1 MIQRAFITQW
11 GTVVPWSSPRL
22 VEQDLIIC
30 RALVSIYSDP
40 FLKEHL
46 AFRGGTALHKLYLE
60 PQPRYSEDIDLVQ
73 VNSEPIKETID
84 HLREVLSWLGEP
96 VVKQKKHNNTLVFR
110 VQPTDVGAGEIHL
123 KVEINCKEHFSV
135 FPMVR
140 VPFSVKNDWFSGQC
154 EVLTYELDELVGTK
168 VRALY
173 QRLKGRDLFDV
184 YTALI
189 TGKLDIERVMTAYDR
204 YLRFVASHA
213 PTYKEFVLNMDEKM
227 QNPEFLGDT
236 TVLLRPGLTFD
247 PQAASVLAAKALA
260 SSSGCLI
267 YSSTT
272 TLFKISNAVS
282 HLSAF
287 MSFKLIKMTGYCPCL
302 LI

>member
-1 MIQRAFITQW
+1 M
-11 GTVVPWSSPRL
+11 
-22 VEQDLIIC
+22 
-30 RALVSIYSDP
+30 SIYSDP

-73 VNSEPIKETID
+73 VNAEPIKETID

-96 VVKQKKHNNTLVFR
+96 IVKQKKHNNTLVFR

-213 PTYKEFVLNMDEKM
+213 PTYKEFVLNMNEKM

-247 PQAASVLAAKALA
+247 PQAAWEKVRDDLIVLLTK
-260 SSSGCLI
+260 
-267 YSSTT
+267 
-272 TLFKISNAVS
+272 
-282 HLSAF
+282 
-287 MSFKLIKMTGYCPCL
+287 
-302 LI
+302 

>member
-1 MIQRAFITQW
+1 M
-11 GTVVPWSSPRL
+11 
-22 VEQDLIIC
+22 EQDLIIC

-73 VNSEPIKETID
+73 VNAEPIKETID

-96 VVKQKKHNNTLVFR
+96 IVKQKKHNNTLVFR

-140 VPFSVKNDWFSGQC
+140 VPFSVKNYWFSGQC

-247 PQAASVLAAKALA
+247 PQAAWEKVRDDLIVLLTK
-260 SSSGCLI
+260 
-267 YSSTT
+267 
-272 TLFKISNAVS
+272 
-282 HLSAF
+282 
-287 MSFKLIKMTGYCPCL
+287 
-302 LI
+302 

>member
-1 MIQRAFITQW
+1 MIPLSYITQW
-11 GTVVPWSSPRL
+11 SEIVPW
-22 VEQDLIIC
+22 VDNKMIEQDLIIC
-30 RALVSIYSDP
+30 RALVSIYNDP
-40 FLKEHL
+40 FLSEHL
-46 AFRGGTALHKLYLE
+46 AFRGGTALHKLYLN

-73 VNSEPIKETID
+73 VNAEPIKETID
-84 HLREVLSWLGEP
+84 HLRDALAWLGEP
-96 VVKQKKHNNTLVFR
+96 VVKQKKHNNTLLFK
-110 VQPTDVGAGEIHL
+110 VQPTEIGAGEIHL

-140 VPFSVKNDWFSGQC
+140 VPFSVQSDWFTGEC

-184 YTALI
+184 YTALAS
-189 TGKLDIERVMTAYDR
+189 GELDLDRVMAAYDR

-236 TVLLRPGLTFD
+236 VGLLRPQLEYDTQTAWERVRD
-247 PQAASVLAAKALA
+247 EIVAK
-260 SSSGCLI
+260 
-267 YSSTT
+267 
-272 TLFKISNAVS
+272 
-282 HLSAF
+282 
-287 MSFKLIKMTGYCPCL
+287 L
-302 LI
+302 LPSKQGKEVKP

>member
-73 VNSEPIKETID
+73 VNAEPIKETID

-140 VPFSVKNDWFSGQC
+140 VPFSVKNDWFSGQS

-227 QNPEFLGDT
+227 QNLEFLGDT

-247 PQAASVLAAKALA
+247 PQAAWEKVRDDLIVLLTK
-260 SSSGCLI
+260 
-267 YSSTT
+267 
-272 TLFKISNAVS
+272 
-282 HLSAF
+282 
-287 MSFKLIKMTGYCPCL
+287 
-302 LI
+302 

>member
-1 MIQRAFITQW
+1 MIQKAFITQW

-30 RALVSIYSDP
+30 RALVSIFSDP

-73 VNSEPIKETID
+73 VNAEPIKETMD
-84 HLREVLSWLGEP
+84 HLREALSWLDDP
-96 VVKQKKHNNTLVFR
+96 VVQQKKHNNTLVFR
-110 VQPTDVGAGEIHL
+110 VQRTDLGAGEIHL
-123 KVEINCKEHFSV
+123 KVEINRKEHFSV

-140 VPFSVKNDWFSGQC
+140 VPFSVENDWFSGQC
-154 EVLTYELDELVGTK
+154 ELLTYELDELVGIK
-168 VRALY
+168 V
-173 QRLKGRDLFDV
+173 RDLFDV

-189 TGKLDIERVMTAYDR
+189 TDKLNLDRVMTAYDR

-227 QNPEFLGDT
+227 HNPEFLGDT
-236 TVLLRPGLTFD
+236 TDLLRPGLTFD
-247 PQAASVLAAKALA
+247 PQPAWEKVREEIVS
-260 SSSGCLI
+260 CLI
-267 YSSTT
+267 
-272 TLFKISNAVS
+272 K
-282 HLSAF
+282 
-287 MSFKLIKMTGYCPCL
+287 
-302 LI
+302 

>member
-73 VNSEPIKETID
+73 VNTEPIKETID

-96 VVKQKKHNNTLVFR
+96 IVKQKKHNNTLVFR

-140 VPFSVKNDWFSGQC
+140 VPFSVENDWFCGQC
-154 EVLTYELDELVGTK
+154 EILTYELDELVGTK

-189 TGKLDIERVMTAYDR
+189 TGKLDIDRVMTAYDR

-236 TVLLRPGLTFD
+236 AGLLRPGLTYD
-247 PQAASVLAAKALA
+247 PQPAWGKVCDDLIVLLTK
-260 SSSGCLI
+260 
-267 YSSTT
+267 
-272 TLFKISNAVS
+272 
-282 HLSAF
+282 
-287 MSFKLIKMTGYCPCL
+287 
-302 LI
+302 

>member
-73 VNSEPIKETID
+73 VNAEPIKETID

-96 VVKQKKHNNTLVFR
+96 IVKQKKHNNTLVFR

-135 FPMVR
+135 FPMVL

-236 TVLLRPGLTFD
+236 AGLLRPGLTFE
-247 PQAASVLAAKALA
+247 PQPAWEQVRDE
-260 SSSGCLI
+260 I
-267 YSSTT
+267 VT
-272 TLFKISNAVS
+272 
-282 HLSAF
+282 
-287 MSFKLIKMTGYCPCL
+287 KLL
-302 LI
+302 EQ

>member
-1 MIQRAFITQW
+1 MIQKAFITQW

-30 RALVSIYSDP
+30 RALVSIFSDT

-73 VNSEPIKETID
+73 VNAEPIKETMD
-84 HLREVLSWLGEP
+84 HLREALSWLGEP

-110 VQPTDVGAGEIHL
+110 VHPTELGAGEIHL

-140 VPFSVKNDWFSGQC
+140 VPFSVENDWFSGQC

-189 TGKLDIERVMTAYDR
+189 TDKLNLDRVMTAYDR

-236 TVLLRPGLTFD
+236 TDLLRPGLTFD
-247 PQAASVLAAKALA
+247 PQTAWEKVREEIVS
-260 SSSGCLI
+260 CLI
-267 YSSTT
+267 
-272 TLFKISNAVS
+272 K
-282 HLSAF
+282 
-287 MSFKLIKMTGYCPCL
+287 
-302 LI
+302 

>member
-30 RALVSIYSDP
+30 RTLVSIYSDP
-40 FLKEHL
+40 FLKDHL
-46 AFRGGTALHKLYLE
+46 AFRGGTALHKLSLQS
-60 PQPRYSEDIDLVQ
+60 QPRYSEDIDLVQ
-73 VNSEPIKETID
+73 ANAEPIKATID
-84 HLREVLSWLGEP
+84 HLRDALSWLGEP

-110 VQPTDVGAGEIHL
+110 VQPTDIGAGEIHL
-123 KVEINCKEHFSV
+123 KVEINCKEHFSA

-140 VPFSVKNDWFSGQC
+140 VPFSVENDWFSGQC
-154 EVLTYELDELVGTK
+154 EILTYELDELVGTK

-184 YTALI
+184 YTALV
-189 TGKLDIERVMTAYDR
+189 TGKIDLERVMTAYDR

-227 QNPEFLGDT
+227 QNPEFLSDT
-236 TVLLRPGLTFD
+236 TGLLRPGLTFD
-247 PQAASVLAAKALA
+247 PQVAWNKVRDDLVVLLSK
-260 SSSGCLI
+260 
-267 YSSTT
+267 
-272 TLFKISNAVS
+272 NA
-282 HLSAF
+282 
-287 MSFKLIKMTGYCPCL
+287 
-302 LI
+302 

>member
-73 VNSEPIKETID
+73 VNAEPIKETID

-140 VPFSVKNDWFSGQC
+140 VPSSVKYDLFSGQC

-173 QRLKGRDLFDV
+173 QCLKGRGLFDV
-184 YTALI
+184 YAALI
-189 TGKLDIERVMTAYDR
+189 TGKLDLDRVMTAYDR

-236 TVLLRPGLTFD
+236 TGLLRPGLTFEMQPSWEIVRD
-247 PQAASVLAAKALA
+247 
-260 SSSGCLI
+260 I
-267 YSSTT
+267 
-272 TLFKISNAVS
+272 IIS
-282 HLSAF
+282 HL
-287 MSFKLIKMTGYCPCL
+287 KGQ
-302 LI
+302 